1 MYDTTIQKEKAIAI
15 AFGKKGTDRE
25 LAFEHLNELE
35 SLADTAGAE
44 IIEKVYQELAAPNP
58 ATIVGKGK
66 IEEIKFLI
74 ETKEITLVIFDDDLS
89 PSQLRNL
96 ENELEVKIIDR
107 SGLIIDIFAKH
118 AKSLEAQTQVELAQ
132 SQYLLPKLSKMWTHL
147 SKQYGGI
154 GTKGPGETQIETDR
168 RALRMKIQRLKDKLK
183 EISVQKEQQKKGRA
197 SLPRFS
203 LIGYTNAGKSS
214 LMNTISDASVFV
226 EDKLFATLDTTVRA
240 FNFPNGQKGL
250 LSDTVG
256 FIRKLPTHL
265 IASFRST
272 LAEAADA
279 DILIHVVDVSHKYFR
294 EHIKVVDDTLEF
306 LKLSEKPTLL
316 VFNKIDLIEDIAELK
331 SIENEYPGCIF
342 VSAMKGMNIL
352 NLQDLMQRKYDE
364 QSKQYKI
371 LLPYSSMDLIS
382 KLYSNSDIISRND
395 KDDGVIFEVKVI
407 PEKLKTFEHYFGVFI
422 M

>member
-316 VFNKIDLIEDIAELK
+316 VFNKID
-331 SIENEYPGCIF
+331 
-342 VSAMKGMNIL
+342 
-352 NLQDLMQRKYDE
+352 
-364 QSKQYKI
+364 
-371 LLPYSSMDLIS
+371 
-382 KLYSNSDIISRND
+382 
-395 KDDGVIFEVKVI
+395 
-407 PEKLKTFEHYFGVFI
+407 
-422 M
+422 